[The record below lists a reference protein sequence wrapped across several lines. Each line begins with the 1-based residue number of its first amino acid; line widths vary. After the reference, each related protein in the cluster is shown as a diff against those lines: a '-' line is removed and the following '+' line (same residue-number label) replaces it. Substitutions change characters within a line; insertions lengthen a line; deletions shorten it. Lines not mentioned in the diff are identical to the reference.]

1 MGGDQGLMR
10 WGPRKRLAPS
20 LAGEERGLL
29 SSCTP
34 QGRPQGDSEKEA
46 VSVPGTE
53 PSSKTPTGSPRM
65 APCSDL
71 PSLRNCENECLLL
84 KPLDLWLFCY
94 SSLC

>member
-53 PSSKTPTGSPRM
+53 PSSNTQR
-65 APCSDL
+65 L
-71 PSLRNCENECLLL
+71 PSDGALLGPPQPPEL
-84 KPLDLWLFCY
+84 
-94 SSLC
+94 